1 MTVPHINDL
10 VNADCCPSGQL
21 SYSIKRKCQWILK
34 KHQVFNK
41 YISRKHPAYVKA
53 ARDAHTEMQHA
64 KRNFEKKLAENI
76 DTDRKSFYAYVRNR
90 SRTKPCVG
98 PLTTDSSVAISQP
111 RDIAEMFN
119 EYFASVFT
127 VEDIASVPAAESMF
141 QGSEDEKLLDI
152 HISEDTVRK
161 KLTQLRTDKAPGAD
175 NMSPRI
181 LVELKD
187 VITFPVTQIMK
198 LSFAT
203 GVIPDDW
210 KIALVSPIYKN
221 SPKCQVSN
229 YRPISL
235 TSIICKLFESIVR
248 DALVQHLENNGLI
261 RGTQHGFRRGGSCL
275 SNLLQF
281 LDRVTSEIDNGE
293 CVDVVYLDFAKAFD
307 KVPHKR
313 LMAKLVTVLVNSLV
327 GVARAQHASVLYLIK
342 AFCY

>member
-1 MTVPHINDL
+1 MT
-10 VNADCCPSGQL
+10 
-21 SYSIKRKCQWILK
+21 
-34 KHQVFNK
+34 
-41 YISRKHPAYVKA
+41 
-53 ARDAHTEMQHA
+53 
-64 KRNFEKKLAENI
+64 
-76 DTDRKSFYAYVRNR
+76 
-90 SRTKPCVG
+90 
-98 PLTTDSSVAISQP
+98 
-111 RDIAEMFN
+111 
-119 EYFASVFT
+119 
-127 VEDIASVPAAESMF
+127 
-141 QGSEDEKLLDI
+141 
-152 HISEDTVRK
+152 
-161 KLTQLRTDKAPGAD
+161 
-175 NMSPRI
+175 RI

-221 SPKCQVSN
+221 GPKCQVSN

-327 GVARAQHASVLYLIK
+327 GVARAQHASVIYLINGILLLTLHGVRSQQQNGFAAK
-342 AFCY
+342 PAHTRCVETNWWKCSRQLEAL